1 MTTRVLLC
9 PILPLSLCSLCRL
22 CPVLSSSPLLW
33 LPLLQRRPRTIHR
46 PPGGCC
52 ALRMNGGHGRST
64 SPAPAV
70 DADHGNCVIGLTN
83 SGPGMQW
90 EWTGK
95 SASLLRTQARAH
107 LADTARRLRLQTGPR
122 STSSSGRAPRAPS
135 APMPVRFS
143 SALFLSALADNAA
156 PCAAYSLGCGRPPG
170 RGAHRPQ
177 QQRPLGRRT
186 GERPGPL
193 LHLREISLASPAD
206 GHGWSRG
213 EATLFVAVPL
223 WPTV

>member
-1 MTTRVLLC
+1 MTTRVVLC

-33 LPLLQRRPRTIHR
+33 LPLLQRRPRRIHR

-52 ALRMNGGHGRST
+52 SPRMNGGHGRST

-95 SASLLRTQARAH
+95 SASLLRTQARAP
-107 LADTARRLRLQTGPR
+107 LLTPQGVFGCRRDRGRLPALGGLRGRRQRQCRCASPLRFFSPRLRATQ
-122 STSSSGRAPRAPS
+122 PRAQLTRW
-135 APMPVRFS
+135 V
-143 SALFLSALADNAA
+143 AA
-156 PCAAYSLGCGRPPG
+156 GRPAAARIGHSNNDHWDDGPASDPG
-170 RGAHRPQ
+170 HYFIC
-177 QQRPLGRRT
+177 
-186 GERPGPL
+186 ERYP
-193 LHLREISLASPAD
+193 
-206 GHGWSRG
+206 
-213 EATLFVAVPL
+213 
-223 WPTV
+223 

>member
-9 PILPLSLCSLCRL
+9 PVLPLSLCSLCRL

-52 ALRMNGGHGRST
+52 SLRMNGGHGRST

-95 SASLLRTQARAH
+95 SDSLLRTRARISPTPQASGC
-107 LADTARRLRLQTGPR
+107 RRNRGRLPALGGLR
-122 STSSSGRAPRAPS
+122 GRRQRQCRCASPL
-135 APMPVRFS
+135 RF
-143 SALFLSALADNAA
+143 FLSALAGSAA

-177 QQRPLGRRT
+177 QQRPLG
-186 GERPGPL
+186 
-193 LHLREISLASPAD
+193 
-206 GHGWSRG
+206 
-213 EATLFVAVPL
+213 
-223 WPTV
+223 